1 MICNSHI
8 SERALREIYLKGF
21 EIAIRESQP
30 YALMTSYNLLNG
42 THSANNYELLE
53 MCARN
58 EWGFYGV
65 VMTDWCTTMEP
76 SAWLVDKIK
85 YPQASSAGCI
95 AAGNDLIMPGCQKDV
110 DDIVQA
116 VQEGHEITI
125 ADLQYCVV
133 HILQS
138 ILRCT

>member
-1 MICNSHI
+1 
-8 SERALREIYLKGF
+8 
-21 EIAIRESQP
+21 
-30 YALMTSYNLLNG
+30 
-42 THSANNYELLE
+42 

-58 EWGFYGV
+58 DWGFYGV
-65 VMTDWCTTMEP
+65 VITDWCTTMEP
-76 SAWLVDKIK
+76 LPWLVDKIK

-116 VQEGHEITI
+116 VQEGDEITI

-138 ILRCT
+138 ILRCTA